1 MVSIFLGIMVAT
13 LLMSAAPVYLD
24 ALERQSIN
32 SAVETSLARDGET
45 YFTITTRSNFIPLE
59 VPEIERTGA
68 ALDQAIDASVAPIH
82 TGTQRHLRT
91 PFYSVVLPDKPMT
104 SSSRHSRESGNPG
117 SGSPTGN
124 LGEDE
129 TDDDEPPP
137 PPEPAE
143 GLIQSYT
150 GLDDHITIVDG
161 RSAQDTVL
169 RGTQG
174 PMVEVLVSASTS
186 AEFGGLV
193 PGDVL
198 VVAPSQDSPVKVSA
212 RIAGLIAATDPE
224 DPYWQRDVE
233 SFLFPRVPNSEGEVT
248 PNSPPALGM
257 FVSQPVLAGTV
268 GTAFPGAAV
277 NSTWYS
283 GVDATVLRG
292 WSKAEM
298 RGRMELLKE
307 ELSILLPGSF
317 AFSGIDIMLVRFG
330 RRSFLSSVPLLLL
343 LTVLGVAVLYF
354 LFMIVSYLVPNRES
368 DVALFRSRGTST
380 WRLLKLYLGEGA
392 ILALVAAAIAPFLAL
407 LVVWLA
413 GLLPYFEHIT
423 GGRPLPVHPSWIP
436 FAAAAIA
443 GLLCL
448 IIFVVPGVLGA
459 RAGLIIHRLRASRP
473 PSMPLM
479 QRFYIDI
486 GFLVVGGILFWE
498 LQARGELVSGSLFG
512 EQDVNEALLLAPV
525 LFLIAVGLM
534 FFRVFPMFIRY
545 VSGESLGLVHLAT
558 AITLPVLTAAI
569 AFDYVRAGD
578 PAGWLPQ
585 ATAIALFAAAYW
597 LSTSTAPSPFD
608 RGRYLINRRSGEE
621 PAPDVI
627 RGRNPESGDERP
639 IGLPTPSPLHPTRH
653 SRERTSPRTPIRG
666 GNPGAGRLSLLTPLH
681 SLLSFV
687 VQIAAIAWFTYQSP
701 PHPDQPAAIFV
712 GSIALL
718 CLVPAQLLFYQLAEF
733 ARRAPVWVSMSMWH
747 MARNPLQYS
756 WLVLLLV
763 LAGGIGVLSTTVGAT
778 LDRSYDERVRYNVGA
793 DIRVVELDSYLG
805 RRDGRVG
812 ETFGAVPGV
821 QSISV
826 AHRSTGRIGAG
837 SIGSGFS
844 FLAVDTNTFDAWY
857 RDDFSEQS
865 LGQVL
870 STLKADE
877 PVRPIELPEG
887 ARKIQMW
894 VNPESFY
901 PLIFLWIVLEDANGL
916 TDTVTFGDMPDPGWH
931 LVTADVPDGL
941 AHPIKVVSIQL
952 NEPGFGAT
960 ATAGSVVFD
969 DLMAVSQFGAVTLV
983 EGFEPQARPGEDSFD
998 WIPIATSQL
1007 GADQVNW
1014 VSDNTRSGSGAAQFR
1029 FGKETNVGI
1038 RGIYQVGGHGYIP
1051 AVASRTFSAATGA
1064 GVNNALLVN
1073 LPGGVVPVVVTGIV
1087 DYFPTLDPAR
1097 GGFLVFDIDT
1107 LLAYMDA
1114 LNPLGE
1120 TSVNEIF
1127 IHAEPGTD
1135 SEVLQ
1140 AVSRMV
1146 RARGGAIGLED
1157 QLAAQDVD
1165 PLISAGWRTIVLVA
1179 LGVILFISGLGYV
1192 VYLLA
1197 FAERSMGEMG
1207 SLRSLGFSRIQTI
1220 GLIGLEHILVAL
1232 IGLGVGTWAGF
1243 QMSRMMVSSVAVTD
1257 SGGRVLPP
1265 FILTTN
1271 WLLMGPLYVV
1281 LVAIFITAL
1290 LTFGGRVL
1298 SIDLRRLS
1306 RMEN

>member
-1 MVSIFLGIMVAT
+1 MNDSPDNLTIGRLVLRRLLTDWRLMVSVFLGIMIAT

-24 ALERQSIN
+24 ALERQGIN
-32 SAVETSLARDGET
+32 SAVESALARDGET
-45 YFTITTRSNFIPLE
+45 YFSITSRSSFIPLE
-59 VPEIERTGA
+59 KREIERAGA
-68 ALDQAIDASVAPIH
+68 ALDQAIDTSVAPIH
-82 TGTQRHLRT
+82 TGTERHLRT
-91 PFYSVVLPDKPMT
+91 PFYSVALPDKP
-104 SSSRHSRESGNPG
+104 SADPSNSESQENGEENEEREDA
-117 SGSPTGN
+117 
-124 LGEDE
+124 L
-129 TDDDEPPP
+129 
-137 PPEPAE
+137 PEPAA
-143 GLIQSYT
+143 GLLQSFT
-150 GLDDHITIVDG
+150 GLSDHITIIAG
-161 RSAQDTVL
+161 RQAEDTVL

-174 PMVEVLVSASTS
+174 PMVEVLVSGMTA
-186 AEFGGLV
+186 AEFGGLL

-212 RIAGLIAATDPE
+212 RIAGLIEATDPE
-224 DPYWQRDVE
+224 DPYWQTDAE
-233 SFLFPRVPNSEGEVT
+233 SFLFPRIPNAEGEIT

-257 FVSQPVLAGTV
+257 FVSQSVLAGAV

-283 GVDATVLRG
+283 SIDTSVLRG

-298 RGRMELLKE
+298 RARMQLLRE
-307 ELSILLPGSF
+307 ELSILLPGST
-317 AFSGIDIMLVRFG
+317 AFSGIDVMLVRFG

-380 WRLLKLYLGEGA
+380 WRLLRLYLAEGA
-392 ILALVAAAIAPFLAL
+392 ILTVIAAAIAPFLAL

-413 GLLPYFEHIT
+413 GTLPYFEHIT
-423 GGRPLPVHPSWIP
+423 DGRPLPVHPSWIP
-436 FAAAAIA
+436 FAAAGVA

-473 PSMPLM
+473 PSMPLV

-486 GFLVVGGILFWE
+486 AFLLVGGILFWE

-512 EQDVNEALLLAPV
+512 EQDVNEALLIAPV
-525 LFLIAVGLM
+525 LFLAAVGLM
-534 FFRVFPMFIRY
+534 FFRIFPMFIRY
-545 VSGESLGLVHLAT
+545 VSGESLALVHLAT
-558 AITLPVLTAAI
+558 ALTLPSLTAAI

-578 PAGWLPQ
+578 LTGWIPEA
-585 ATAIALFAAAYW
+585 ATIAVFGAAYW
-597 LSTSTAPSPFD
+597 LSTSAAPSPLRAD
-608 RGRYLINRRSGEE
+608 RGRQMGTDKHE
-621 PAPDVI
+621 PQST
-627 RGRNPESGDERP
+627 G
-639 IGLPTPSPLHPTRH
+639 PL
-653 SRERTSPRTPIRG
+653 SLRERVGVRVITRAFWIAVQV
-666 GNPGAGRLSLLTPLH
+666 GA
-681 SLLSFV
+681 V
-687 VQIAAIAWFTYQSP
+687 AWFTSASP
-701 PHPDQPAAIFV
+701 PHPDSPSAVFV

-718 CLVPAQLLFYQLAEF
+718 CIVPAQALFYLLAEF
-733 ARRAPVWVSMSMWH
+733 SRRAPVWVSMSMWH

-778 LDRSYDERVRYNVGA
+778 LDRSYEERVRYYVGS
-793 DIRVVELDSYLG
+793 DIRVIDLDSYLG

-812 ETFGAVPGV
+812 DTFGAVPGV
-821 QSISV
+821 QSISE
-826 AHRSTGRIGAG
+826 AHRASGRIGAG
-837 SIGSGFS
+837 QIGSGFS
-844 FLAVDTNTFDAWY
+844 FLAVDTDTFDAWY
-857 RDDFSEQS
+857 RGDFFEPT
-865 LGQVL
+865 LRQVL
-870 STLKADE
+870 STLKVEE
-877 PVRPIELPEG
+877 PVRSIEIPEG
-887 ARKIQMW
+887 SRRIQMW

-901 PLIFLWIVLEDANGL
+901 PLIFLWIVLEDANGRS
-916 TDTVTFGDMPDPGWH
+916 DTVTFGDMPDPGWN
-931 LVTADVPDGL
+931 LVSADLPDDL
-941 AHPIKVVSIQL
+941 VHPIKVVSIQI

-960 ATAGSVVFD
+960 ATAGSAVFD
-969 DLMAVSQFGAVTLV
+969 DLAAVSESGEVTLI
-983 EGFEPQARPGEDSFD
+983 EGFEDSFD
-998 WIPIATSQL
+998 WVPLATSQL
-1007 GADQVNW
+1007 GVDEVIW
-1014 VSDNTRSGSGAAQFR
+1014 ISDNVHSGAGAAYFT

-1038 RGIYQVGGHGYIP
+1038 RGIYRAGEHGFIP

-1064 GVNNALLVN
+1064 GVNNSLLVN
-1073 LPGGVVPVVVTGIV
+1073 LPGGVVPVVITGIV

-1114 LNPLGE
+1114 LNPFGD

-1127 IHAEPGTD
+1127 IEAAPGAD
-1135 SEVLQ
+1135 MEVFHS
-1140 AVSRMV
+1140 VSRIV
-1146 RARGGAIGLED
+1146 RARGDAIGLEE
-1157 QLAAQDVD
+1157 QLAAQEID

-1179 LGVILFISGLGYV
+1179 LGVIMFISGLGYV

-1207 SLRSLGFSRIQTI
+1207 SLRSLGFSRVQTI
-1220 GLIGLEHILVAL
+1220 GLIGLEHMLVAL

-1265 FILTTN
+1265 FILTTS
-1271 WLLMGPLYVV
+1271 WALMGPLYVA
-1281 LVAIFITAL
+1281 LIAIFITAL

>member
-91 PFYSVVLPDKPMT
+91 PFYSVVLPDRPLLEPPEDEDGEGSVGAGFKPA
-104 SSSRHSRESGNPG
+104 P
-117 SGSPTGN
+117 
-124 LGEDE
+124 EDE
-129 TDDDEPPP
+129 TENDEPPP
-137 PPEPAE
+137 PPEPVE
-143 GLIQSYT
+143 GLVQSYT
-150 GLDDHITIVDG
+150 GLNDHITIVDG
-161 RSAQDTVL
+161 RPAQDTVL

-233 SFLFPRVPNSEGEVT
+233 SFLFPRIPNSEGEVT

-368 DVALFRSRGTST
+368 DVALFRSRGTGT

-423 GGRPLPVHPSWIP
+423 GGRPLPVHPNWIP
-436 FAAAAIA
+436 FAAAGIA

-525 LFLIAVGLM
+525 LFLVAVGLM

-578 PAGWLPQ
+578 PTGWLPQ

-597 LSTSTAPSPFD
+597 LSTSTARSPFRTD
-608 RGRYLINRRSGEE
+608 RGRQKAWIATDRPPLPQGEGWGEGEKHEYL
-621 PAPDVI
+621 P
-627 RGRNPESGDERP
+627 
-639 IGLPTPSPLHPTRH
+639 PS
-653 SRERTSPRTPIRG
+653 
-666 GNPGAGRLSLLTPLH
+666 TPLRVRVITRA
-681 SLLSFV
+681 LYFV

-718 CLVPAQLLFYQLAEF
+718 CLVPAQILFYLLAEF

-778 LDRSYDERVRYNVGA
+778 LDRSYDERVRYNVGS

-812 ETFGAVPGV
+812 ETFGAIPGV

-887 ARKIQMW
+887 TRKIQMW

-969 DLMAVSQFGAVTLV
+969 DLMAVSEFGAVTLV
-983 EGFEPQARPGEDSFD
+983 EGFEPQARPGGDSFD
-998 WIPIATSQL
+998 WIPIATSQF

-1038 RGIYQVGGHGYIP
+1038 RGIYQAGGHGYIS

-1073 LPGGVVPVVVTGIV
+1073 LPGGIVPVVVTGIV

-1107 LLAYMDA
+1107 LLDYMDA

-1127 IHAEPGTD
+1127 IHAEPGAD

-1243 QMSRMMVSSVAVTD
+1243 QMSRMMVASVAVTD